1 MRNASS
7 LRSMEW
13 RVAVVLAAALAWV
26 GCGTMGEEV
35 ERPPPVIAED
45 EEATAEVE
53 PEPEPEPEPMRVG
66 QELSFT
72 APKIWSTWDDGP
84 EGAREYSLVEARG
97 TVVLLHFWASW
108 CSPCRVSM
116 PYYEHLR
123 VAHTPYDGPPRLVVV
138 AVDMDEDAEL
148 ARWFLE
154 EVPVGFVTVHDAG
167 SYIAEQL
174 DIGQLPLTLL
184 LDREGVV
191 RFAQVGGEVR
201 DHAALERALDALLA
215 VVR

>member
-1 MRNASS
+1 MQSATS
-7 LRSMEW
+7 LRSLEW
-13 RVAVVLAAALAWV
+13 RVTVVLAAALVWP
-26 GCGTMGEEV
+26 GCGAMGEEV
-35 ERPPPVIAED
+35 ERPPPAIDD
-45 EEATAEVE
+45 ELEVADEVE
-53 PEPEPEPEPMRVG
+53 PEPEPEWVG
-66 QELSFT
+66 QELAFT
-72 APKIWSTWDDGP
+72 APTIWSTWDDEP
-84 EGAREYSLVEARG
+84 EGAREYSLAEARG

-116 PYYEHLR
+116 PYYDHLR

-167 SYIAEQL
+167 SHIAEQL

-184 LDREGVV
+184 LDGAGVV
-191 RFAQVGGEVR
+191 RFAQVGSEVR
-201 DHAALERALDALLA
+201 DHAALERALDGLLA
-215 VVR
+215 ASR